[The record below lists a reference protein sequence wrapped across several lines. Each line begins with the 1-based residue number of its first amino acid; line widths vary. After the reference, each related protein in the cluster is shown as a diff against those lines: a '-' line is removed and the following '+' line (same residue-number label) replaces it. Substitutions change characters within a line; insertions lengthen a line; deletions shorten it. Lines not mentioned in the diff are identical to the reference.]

1 MSFMSLILY
10 DNDGHDDDDDDDDHD
25 SRSYTWWSFAD
36 GIS

>member
-10 DNDGHDDDDDDDDHD
+10 DNDGDDDDDDDDDHD